1 MKRGIFYTR
10 LCLFTMMLFFSSSLL
25 AQYNNE
31 WIDYKKSYFKFKV
44 GETGLY
50 RIPYAILQANGLANT
65 PAEHFQ
71 LWRNGKEVALFT
83 SKGSGSLGNTDFIEF
98 FGLMNDGKAD
108 AILYKKPEF
117 QLSDKW
123 SLQTDTAAYFLTVNP
138 STANARVLNAQN
150 NTASN
155 SLPVEP
161 YFMHRLERNFRDQIN
176 PGYAAIV
183 GVYVYS
189 SSYDNGEGWSS
200 RNVQPGSPLVEQYN
214 NLAFAPEGPDA
225 SLTITAFGNALN
237 TRRLQVLINGTRL
250 IDSAMDYFSAMNT
263 AIPVPKTLLGRAID
277 TIRIH
282 NASTVGSDRITLGK
296 YELVYPRKFD
306 FGGNGLFEFTLPGTS
321 VGNYLE
327 ISNFR
332 NNAVAPVLYDLTE
345 GRRYVADMAV
355 PGRFRFALPA
365 GGTRN
370 FVMMDAS
377 AAALKMVDVMTRRN
391 FIDYSSSSRQ
401 GNYLMITHSS
411 LSASSNG
418 DAIQNYKN
426 YRASN
431 DGGKY
436 QVGIY
441 DIDELVDQF
450 AFGIKKHPLSI
461 KNFIAF
467 SRTYFAVAPQHVLLI
482 GKGITYDQ
490 YRYNEFRPVTERI
503 NLIPTFG
510 NPGSDNILAS
520 ADNDANPEI
529 PIGRLSVTTGD
540 EINAYLEKVKQHD
553 KSLLPLNQTV
563 KDKAWMKNFAHV
575 IGGGDPYLQ
584 NVINNYMKSAS
595 RFVEDTSYGAKV
607 YTFEKITSAGVDLVN
622 SGLLGNL
629 FTEGLGVLTYFGH
642 SSANSME
649 FNLDDPSIFDN
660 AGKYPLFIANGC
672 NAGNFFIYDTLR
684 ATAAKRSITENYV
697 LIPGKGS
704 IGFIASTHY
713 GIVNYLNLFTNIL
726 YRRMSQNDYASSIG
740 SLLTNVLKEVITQ
753 GGNNDYYNVLTVEQ
767 MLLGGDPALSLY
779 PHQLPDYVVEDP
791 LIKISPSTL
800 SVTNANF
807 DLKIKF
813 QNIGKATADSVLVHI
828 KRELPDG
835 TMVDLYKQKRT
846 AVYFADSISISV
858 PINPYSDKGQNKIHV
873 VIDPDDIINE
883 ITNSNNSIS
892 KIFTIAED
900 EVRPVYPIQ
909 FAIVNTP
916 SVRLTATTNQFLS
929 APAQFLLE
937 VDTTEFF
944 NSPMKVVQTQT
955 SLGGIIEFN
964 PTLQLRDS
972 LVFYWRVAKKP
983 DTGAVNKWSNSSF
996 VYLSKSGAGWSQ
1008 SHYFQYLKDTYTDL
1022 SLSANRSVFFSK
1034 KQNFL
1039 NITSRILP
1047 IGFNS
1052 LSINLNNLFSSSC
1065 YNGINS
1071 FDFTLVSLSTGR
1083 PIYNS
1088 LGDGITRL
1096 KSIRPSPCNPN
1107 FLYQF
1112 WYYYNSPTHR
1122 KYAMDFID
1130 AIPNGTIM
1138 VLNNWGSTSINSAP
1152 EFIDKW
1158 KQDTLLNGSGNSIY
1172 HKLISMG
1179 FTMIDS
1185 FYRNVPFTFVAQKDD
1200 WGKWKVLN
1208 QKIGQSPSDILT
1220 TVIDYASSN
1229 DEGKT
1234 STQVIGPSKSWSS
1247 LHWTGAPLEAN
1258 SADDIKYKVYGLQQ
1272 NFSETLLYSSS
1283 SKIKDTSI
1291 SFINAKTYPFIRIEQ
1306 ENKDTVNNTPW
1317 QQRYLQVKYDPVP
1330 EGALTMASSIPIKD
1344 TLEVGEPM
1352 KFKMAFKNIS
1362 PTKFDSVRLYMTT
1375 TDPSNTTKVIFDG
1388 HRKPIV
1394 TGDTIMIDQTIDTK
1408 NLVGDNAVYINFN
1421 PNNAQPEQ
1429 YLFNNFLNKNIY
1441 VRPDN
1446 YAPNLDVTFDG
1457 VHILNKDIVSPKPN
1471 ILIKLK
1477 DDSRY
1482 LALNDTS
1489 LFSIRLVYPDRQVRS
1504 IRFDNDTLQFSPS
1517 KNLPGGDDNAA
1528 TLIYKPFLKEDGEYE
1543 LIVSGKDV
1551 SSNNSGAIEYR
1562 VAFEVY
1568 NKSMITNLLNY
1579 PNPFTS
1585 STAFV
1590 FTLTGTELPSQFRI
1604 QILTVT
1610 GKIVREI
1617 TKQELGPIKIGHN
1630 ITDYKW
1636 DGKDQFGQSL
1646 ANGVY
1651 LYRVIADISGK
1662 KIDKLKSTTYNT
1674 DKYFQSGYG
1683 KMYLMR

>member
-10 LCLFTMMLFFSSSLL
+10 LCFFTMMLFFSSSLL

-161 YFMHRLERNFRDQIN
+161 FFMHRLERNFRDQIN

-237 TRRLQVLINGTRL
+237 TRKLQVLINGTRL

-345 GRRYVADMAV
+345 GRRYVADMSV

-377 AAALKMVDVMTRRN
+377 AAAVKMVDVMPRRN

-411 LSASSNG
+411 LTASSNG

-467 SRTYFAVAPQHVLLI
+467 ARTYFAVAPQHILLI

-490 YRYNEFRPVTERI
+490 YRYNESRPVTERI

-520 ADNDANPEI
+520 VDNDANPEI

-684 ATAAKRSITENYV
+684 ATASKRSITENYV

-740 SLLTNVLKEVITQ
+740 SLLTNVLKEVIDQ

-779 PHQLPDYVVEDP
+779 PHPLPDYVVEDP

-807 DLKIKF
+807 DLKVKF
-813 QNIGKATADSVLVHI
+813 QNIGKATSDSVLVHI

-835 TMVDLYKQKRT
+835 TMVDLYKQRRT

-873 VIDPDDIINE
+873 ALDPDDTINE

-892 KIFTIAED
+892 KLFTIAED

-916 SVRLTATTNQFLS
+916 SVKLTATTNQFLS

-937 VDTTEFF
+937 VDTTEYF
-944 NSPMKVVQTQT
+944 NSPMKVMQTQT
-955 SLGGIIEFN
+955 SLGGIIEFT

-983 DTGAVNKWSNSSF
+983 DTGVVNKWSNSSF
-996 VYLSKSGAGWSQ
+996 VYLSKSGNGWSQ
-1008 SHYFQYLKDTYTDL
+1008 SHYFQYLKD
-1022 SLSANRSVFFSK
+1022 
-1034 KQNFL
+1034 
-1039 NITSRILP
+1039 
-1047 IGFNS
+1047 
-1052 LSINLNNLFSSSC
+1052 
-1065 YNGINS
+1065 
-1071 FDFTLVSLSTGR
+1071 
-1083 PIYNS
+1083 
-1088 LGDGITRL
+1088 
-1096 KSIRPSPCNPN
+1096 
-1107 FLYQF
+1107 
-1112 WYYYNSPTHR
+1112 
-1122 KYAMDFID
+1122 
-1130 AIPNGTIM
+1130 
-1138 VLNNWGSTSINSAP
+1138 
-1152 EFIDKW
+1152 
-1158 KQDTLLNGSGNSIY
+1158 
-1172 HKLISMG
+1172 
-1179 FTMIDS
+1179 
-1185 FYRNVPFTFVAQKDD
+1185 
-1200 WGKWKVLN
+1200 
-1208 QKIGQSPSDILT
+1208 
-1220 TVIDYASSN
+1220 
-1229 DEGKT
+1229 
-1234 STQVIGPSKSWSS
+1234 
-1247 LHWTGAPLEAN
+1247 
-1258 SADDIKYKVYGLQQ
+1258 
-1272 NFSETLLYSSS
+1272 NFS
-1283 SKIKDTSI
+1283 
-1291 SFINAKTYPFIRIEQ
+1291 N
-1306 ENKDTVNNTPW
+1306 
-1317 QQRYLQVKYDPVP
+1317 LQ
-1330 EGALTMASSIPIKD
+1330 
-1344 TLEVGEPM
+1344 
-1352 KFKMAFKNIS
+1352 
-1362 PTKFDSVRLYMTT
+1362 
-1375 TDPSNTTKVIFDG
+1375 
-1388 HRKPIV
+1388 
-1394 TGDTIMIDQTIDTK
+1394 
-1408 NLVGDNAVYINFN
+1408 
-1421 PNNAQPEQ
+1421 
-1429 YLFNNFLNKNIY
+1429 
-1441 VRPDN
+1441 
-1446 YAPNLDVTFDG
+1446 LDF
-1457 VHILNKDIVSPKPN
+1457 
-1471 ILIKLK
+1471 
-1477 DDSRY
+1477 
-1482 LALNDTS
+1482 
-1489 LFSIRLVYPDRQVRS
+1489 
-1504 IRFDNDTLQFSPS
+1504 
-1517 KNLPGGDDNAA
+1517 
-1528 TLIYKPFLKEDGEYE
+1528 
-1543 LIVSGKDV
+1543 
-1551 SSNNSGAIEYR
+1551 
-1562 VAFEVY
+1562 
-1568 NKSMITNLLNY
+1568 
-1579 PNPFTS
+1579 
-1585 STAFV
+1585 
-1590 FTLTGTELPSQFRI
+1590 
-1604 QILTVT
+1604 
-1610 GKIVREI
+1610 
-1617 TKQELGPIKIGHN
+1617 
-1630 ITDYKW
+1630 
-1636 DGKDQFGQSL
+1636 
-1646 ANGVY
+1646 
-1651 LYRVIADISGK
+1651 
-1662 KIDKLKSTTYNT
+1662 
-1674 DKYFQSGYG
+1674 
-1683 KMYLMR
+1683 